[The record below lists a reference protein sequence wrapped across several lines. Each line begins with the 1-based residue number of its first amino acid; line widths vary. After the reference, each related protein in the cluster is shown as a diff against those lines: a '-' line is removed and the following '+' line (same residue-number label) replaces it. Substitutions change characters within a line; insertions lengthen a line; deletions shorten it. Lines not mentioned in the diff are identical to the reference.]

1 MIIGHY
7 IFYATV
13 HYSILILLLVL
24 IFRLS
29 AFADLFLTSLNS
41 SHLIFYLIPVLFL
54 GHAIKAFPGIS
65 NPILVTNLKL

>member
-29 AFADLFLTSLNS
+29 AFADLLLNS